1 MPGSRLSRA
10 DRESI
15 GAGLARGLDHAEIAR
30 RLGRP
35 TSTITREVARNG
47 GPGRYRAD
55 LAQLATAHRA
65 RRTPRPPGTHANETR
80 ENPGVPTEFVAE
92 LTTVLIDNGMPR
104 TAAGVLAYLFTVESA
119 SATAP
124 ELAARLR
131 VSPAT
136 ISHAVHALMQQG
148 LVVRTRDAGSRRH
161 RYALDEEAGYR
172 SALIGFTANR
182 RLAATVR
189 RGATLLGP
197 GSVAAERLEMS
208 GRFLEALG
216 DDVLRAAEHHW
227 RTIVRTPAG
236 PAGQPSHRTAMDTP

>member
-10 DRESI
+10 DRELI

-35 TSTITREVARNG
+35 TSTVTREVARNG

-55 LAQLATAHRA
+55 LAQLATTHRA
-65 RRTPRPPGTHANETR
+65 RRTPRPPAAPPSEAA
-80 ENPGVPTEFVAE
+80 EIPGMPAEFVAE
-92 LTTVLIDNGMPR
+92 LTGVLIDNGMPR
-104 TAAGVLAYLFTVESA
+104 TAAGVLAHLFTVESA
-119 SATAP
+119 SATAL
-124 ELAARLR
+124 ELAVRLR

-136 ISHAVHALMQQG
+136 ISHAVHVLMQQG

-161 RYALDEEAGYR
+161 RYSLDEEAGYR

-189 RGATLLGP
+189 RGANLLGP
-197 GSVAAERLEMS
+197 GSVAAARLEMS

-227 RTIVRTPAG
+227 RTIVRTPTG
-236 PAGQPSHRTAMDTP
+236 SAGQPSHPTS

>member
-1 MPGSRLSRA
+1 MPGSRLNRA
-10 DRESI
+10 DRELI

-30 RLGRP
+30 QLGRP
-35 TSTITREVARNG
+35 TSTVTREVARNG

-65 RRTPRPPGTHANETR
+65 RRTRRPPAVPSGEAEI
-80 ENPGVPTEFVAE
+80 PGVPAEFVAE
-92 LTTVLIDNGMPR
+92 LAGVLVDNGMPR
-104 TAAGVLAYLFTVESA
+104 TAAGVLAHLFTVESA
-119 SATAP
+119 SATAL
-124 ELAARLR
+124 ELAGRLR

-136 ISHAVHALMQQG
+136 VSHAVHFLMGQG
-148 LVVRTRDAGSRRH
+148 LVARTRDSGSRRH
-161 RYALDEEAGYR
+161 RYTLDGEAGYR

-189 RGATLLGP
+189 RGANLLGP
-197 GSVAAERLEMS
+197 GSLAAERLEMS

-227 RTIVRTPAG
+227 RTIVRTPTG
-236 PAGQPSHRTAMDTP
+236 PAGPIHPTS